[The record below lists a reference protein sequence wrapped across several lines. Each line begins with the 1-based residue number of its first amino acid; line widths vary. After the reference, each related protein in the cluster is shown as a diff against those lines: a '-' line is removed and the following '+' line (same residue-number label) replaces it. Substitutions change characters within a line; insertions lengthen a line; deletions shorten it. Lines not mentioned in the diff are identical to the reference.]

1 MQDLRSSGRLFH
13 SSGAAQEKALCL
25 YVLSLYFGVTRRD
38 LPEEGNVLQG
48 LEQYYST
55 SYSSQCCLTCYDF
68 VKGYEGDKWSKG
80 GGWYYT
86 RAYEDFKNMY
96 PRISTGSPF
105 DPWRMVEGDHHGK
118 RTYSVSCR
126 DELKPLQ
133 PTAVTQL
140 IGRPSEPDDEE
151 ESIV

>member
-1 MQDLRSSGRLFH
+1 MQDLRSAGRLFH
-13 SSGAAQEKALCL
+13 SSGAAQEKALCP

-55 SYSSQCCLTCYDF
+55 NYSSQCCLTCYDF
-68 VKGYEGDKWSKG
+68 VKGYEG
-80 GGWYYT
+80 GGWYFT

-105 DPWRMVEGDHHGK
+105 DPWRMVEGDHHDK
-118 RTYSVSCR
+118 RTDSVSCG

-133 PTAVTQL
+133 PTAVTKL
-140 IGRPSEPDDEE
+140 IGRPFKSDDEA
-151 ESIV
+151 ESMMV